1 MNNQNKAKILLSGEY
16 EKHISFKDN
25 KFIVSDKLFGNKSY
39 YESKEEA
46 IQAFLESE
54 YVRCIMVSGTK
65 NG

>member
-1 MNNQNKAKILLSGEY
+1 MNHQDKAKILLSGEY
-16 EKHISFKDN
+16 EKYISFKNN
-25 KFIVSDKLFGNKSY
+25 KFVLSDKLFGNKSY

-54 YVRCIMVSGTK
+54 YVRCIMVSEAK